1 MLQIKNENT
10 YKTDE
15 KGLLEEF
22 IITINE
28 YFNCTIAQSGG
39 IAVISLNDGQRFK
52 LTLEEL

>member
-22 IITINE
+22 IITIN
-28 YFNCTIAQSGG
+28 GG
-39 IAVISLNDGQRFK
+39 RGA
-52 LTLEEL
+52 

>member
-15 KGLLEEF
+15 KGILEEF

-39 IAVISLNDGQRFK
+39 MAVISLNDGQRFK